1 MTLDQI
7 KTFIVLAKTGN
18 FNRAAE
24 TLNVTQSTVSARL
37 KMLEQSLGHALLI
50 REHSGCRLTAAG
62 HQFLSHAM
70 NIQMFWQ
77 KSLQTVTLRPEF
89 RGVLTVGTQVSFWDS
104 LVVDWMAW
112 MRDQAPDIALDI
124 QADYSPAQMSRLSD
138 GLMDIGIM
146 YQPRHT
152 SGLTIEKLLDDELV
166 LVSTREREVSSG
178 WIEDFVFV
186 DWGDVYLDAHAAA
199 FPEMETAAITVGL
212 GALGLQY
219 ILKFGGSGYFPI
231 RVVRDL
237 IEDKKLF
244 RLEAAPL
251 LKRPAYLV
259 YQNDPI
265 DVAAMETAID
275 GLRSIA
281 RAL

>member
-37 KMLEQSLGHALLI
+37 KMLEQALGHALLI

-62 HQFLSHAM
+62 NQFLSHAM

-104 LVVDWMAW
+104 LVVDWIAW

-219 ILKFGGSGYFPI
+219 ILKFGGSSYFPI

-265 DVAAMETAID
+265 DAAAMETAID